1 MGTTNFV
8 RWASGSSAQLMPIEK
23 YQEQAVVGLVPG
35 IADLEQA
42 NRAWFQGT
50 AIACAIAELIVT
62 AKGKYAGVDL
72 SDSES
77 NSEIADKLVACFSAR
92 IPAEIAE
99 GAIDA
104 TKIDLSKF
112 PRATDTVY
120 GTVVLATEEEATT
133 GSTGKVI
140 TADVFKKSVDKITGG
155 LSSSVTYTE
164 QSLGDP
170 QKAQAR
176 KNIDAVSSKELS
188 DGLAGKQNA
197 GDYPTRTEMN
207 QAINANDAIP
217 RNGSRGK
224 LAGHEAMNAALTG
237 AQTIN
242 KQSLDDMII
251 NTAVRLTVQ
260 NGGLYETW
268 QKNIVIMNAGVT
280 VAPGSKWKWVGGS
293 APKIT
298 ARSLLVCKW
307 AGVVGFLNLVATE

>member
-42 NRAWFQGT
+42 NRAWFQST

-133 GSTGKVI
+133 GSAGKVI

-176 KNIDAVSSKELS
+176 KNIDAVSSKELE
-188 DGLAGKQNA
+188 DGLVGKQDA
-197 GDYPTRTEMN
+197 GDYPTRSEMN
-207 QAINANDAIP
+207 SALGSIRVEFQTTIQNVDLNSCKTPGVYHCKGQIRNIP
-217 RNGSRGK
+217 PG
-224 LAGHEAMNAALTG
+224 
-237 AQTIN
+237 
-242 KQSLDDMII
+242 
-251 NTAVRLTVQ
+251 
-260 NGGLYETW
+260 YEQGT
-268 QKNIVIMNAGVT
+268 
-280 VAPGSKWKWVGGS
+280 
-293 APKIT
+293 
-298 ARSLLVCKW
+298 LLVTRNADGMVLQQYWTQTRKMW
-307 AGVVGFLNLVATE
+307 MRQLEGTSATEWKRYGNNFTASTTDLTAGSSPLENDCFYFVYE